1 MNILGYFKSVHA
13 QRQINKLA
21 RKYKNK
27 KIIIYGAGEYF
38 QILKNNFDLSKLNIV
53 GIADKKFETS
63 KDSNPTSYLALA
75 PEELKDFDLD
85 VGKMAGLIDSYDDI
99 KQVLDWFK
107 SREYDNS
114 IIEVIPNNK
123 IEINIDTEES
133 KRTTILVNSQI
144 YNEFNQFCNRHK
156 EFDKKDLISMALKE
170 YMQKYD

>member
-1 MNILGYFKSVHA
+1 MLDIERVNVCLREGKTVAQIRKELGIGEKLFQKQIKQLGYKYNQKIKQYQPLGDDYFDNTKVINYDSDIV
-13 QRQINKLA
+13 INK
-21 RKYKNK
+21 
-27 KIIIYGAGEYF
+27 
-38 QILKNNFDLSKLNIV
+38 
-53 GIADKKFETS
+53 
-63 KDSNPTSYLALA
+63 
-75 PEELKDFDLD
+75 KDFDLD

-144 YNEFNQFCNRHK
+144 YNEFNQFCTRHK
-156 EFDKKDLISMALKE
+156 EFDKKVLISMALKE

>member
-1 MNILGYFKSVHA
+1 MLDIDQVNKYLKEGNSVVEIRKKLGIGEKLFQKQIKQLGYKYNQKIKQYEPLGDDYFDNTKVINYDSDIV
-13 QRQINKLA
+13 INK
-21 RKYKNK
+21 
-27 KIIIYGAGEYF
+27 
-38 QILKNNFDLSKLNIV
+38 
-53 GIADKKFETS
+53 
-63 KDSNPTSYLALA
+63 
-75 PEELKDFDLD
+75 KDFDLD

>member
-1 MNILGYFKSVHA
+1 MLDIERVNVCLREGKTVAQIRKELGIGEKLFQKQIKQLGYKYNQKIKQYQPLGDDYFDNTKVINYDSDIV
-13 QRQINKLA
+13 INK
-21 RKYKNK
+21 
-27 KIIIYGAGEYF
+27 
-38 QILKNNFDLSKLNIV
+38 
-53 GIADKKFETS
+53 
-63 KDSNPTSYLALA
+63 
-75 PEELKDFDLD
+75 KDFDLD